1 MSRIGKLSIKLPEK
15 VSVSF
20 KDGSVTVSGPKGT
33 LVKNLRFDGTFL
45 AENNELRISTG
56 DLSKEGKARYGLVRS
71 VVNNMVTGVTSGYKK
86 TLKIVGV
93 GYKAQLQ
100 AKALMLNL
108 GYSHVINYAIP
119 EGIKVEVPDPNTV
132 VVSGNDREL
141 VGQVS
146 SNIRNFK
153 PPEPY
158 KGKGVMYSDE
168 RVRRKAGKAGAK

>member
-15 VSVSF
+15 VNVSF
-20 KDGSVTVSGPKGT
+20 RDGDVTVSGPKGT
-33 LVKNLRFDGTFL
+33 LVKNLRFDGTFQ
-45 AENNELRISTG
+45 AENSELRIATG
-56 DLSKEGKARYGLVRS
+56 DLTKEGKARYGLVRS

-100 AKALMLNL
+100 QKVLVLNV
-108 GYSHVINYAIP
+108 GYSHIINYTIP
-119 EGIKVEVPDPNTV
+119 EGIKIEVPDPSTV
-132 VVSGNDREL
+132 VVSGTDREL

-146 SNIRNFK
+146 ANIRGFK

-158 KGKGVMYSDE
+158 KGKGIMYADE